1 MEAIRHAAAPIP
13 KLCIAELRIAKLGEL
28 HVTADGNTLFPDN
41 RQTPASGQVGVSPV
55 APKAAAPHVVP
66 YTGFQLWMHRLNVLV
81 FVFLCAAMGV
91 LLVIVPWWP
100 QWTDNYY
107 LLGHPTLRAFVSDG
121 FTRGIC
127 SGLGIL
133 DVWIGFSAAINY
145 REDRPV

>member
-1 MEAIRHAAAPIP
+1 M
-13 KLCIAELRIAKLGEL
+13 
-28 HVTADGNTLFPDN
+28 TAGGNTLFPDN
-41 RQTPASGQVGVSPV
+41 RQAPATSQVAMSPV
-55 APKAAAPHVVP
+55 ISKDAAPQAVP

-107 LLGHPTLRAFVSDG
+107 LLGHSGLRAFVSDG
-121 FTRGIC
+121 FTRGFC

-145 REDRPV
+145 REDKPANEDDCHS